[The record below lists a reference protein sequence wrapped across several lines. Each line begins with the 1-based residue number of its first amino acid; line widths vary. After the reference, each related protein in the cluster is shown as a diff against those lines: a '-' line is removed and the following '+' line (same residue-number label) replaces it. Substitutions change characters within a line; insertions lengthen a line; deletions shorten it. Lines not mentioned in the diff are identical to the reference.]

1 MSNYKFFKIQ
11 CQISIENI
19 KLKNFDINTLAT
31 NNEVD
36 IEFSHHRRIKY
47 V

>member
-1 MSNYKFFKIQ
+1 MFNYKFFKIE
-11 CQISIENI
+11 CHISIENI
-19 KLKNFDINTLAT
+19 KLKKFDINTSAA